1 MLVQDNLD
9 KIKLLLISGGE
20 GNGHAG
26 LYSQNIVGWWTIKP
40 DVCTRDT
47 PALIRHKD
55 TASDNQSPLLG
66 AFLAFRF
73 VFMAPEVTG
82 RVQPSE

>member
-26 LYSQNIVGWWTIKP
+26 LYSQNIVGWWRIKP

-47 PALIRHKD
+47 PALIRPKD
-55 TASDNQSPLLG
+55 TASDNQSPLRGISCLSLCLYG
-66 AFLAFRF
+66 ACGNWKSAA
-73 VFMAPEVTG
+73 V
-82 RVQPSE
+82 

>member
-1 MLVQDNLD
+1 MLVKDNLD

-26 LYSQNIVGWWTIKP
+26 LYSQNIVGWWRIKP

-55 TASDNQSPLLG
+55 TA
-66 AFLAFRF
+66 
-73 VFMAPEVTG
+73 
-82 RVQPSE
+82 